1 MAKFIDEAK
10 IWVKAGDGGNGCVA
24 FRREKFVPRG
34 GPSGGD
40 GGRGADIIFTAEKNI
55 HTLIDF
61 HYKKHF
67 SAESG
72 GHGSGKNKEGK
83 SGKNL
88 VIPLPVG
95 TVIEEIKESGNL
107 FLTDLAHD
115 GASFIAAEGGK
126 GGRGNAF
133 FKSSTNQAPRTAT
146 KGAPGQERYLK
157 LELKL
162 LADVGII
169 GYPNSGKSTLISK
182 VSSAKPKIADY
193 PFTTVAPNLGVVRL
207 GEGRS
212 FVVADIPG
220 LIEGASEG
228 KGLGYQFLR
237 HIERTKVLLHM
248 VDLSVPDAL
257 ENYYNIR
264 KELEKYSKSLSEKPE
279 IIAGNKTDIHSSK
292 ENIEIFKKE
301 FKEVCFISALA
312 EKGLK
317 PLTEAAWRKINE
329 SRNKPDER

>member
-1 MAKFIDEAK
+1 MAKFIDETK
-10 IWVKAGDGGNGCVA
+10 IWVKAGDGGNGCIA

-40 GGRGADIIFTAEKNI
+40 GGRGADIIFTAKKDI

-67 SAESG
+67 TAESG

-83 SGKNL
+83 SGANL
-88 VIPLPVG
+88 VIHLPVG
-95 TVIEEIKESGNL
+95 TVIEIIKESGNM
-107 FLTDLAHD
+107 FLADLAQD
-115 GASFIAAEGGK
+115 GASFIVAEGGK

-146 KGAPGQERYLK
+146 KGTPGQERYLK

-182 VSSAKPKIADY
+182 ISSARPKIADY

-228 KGLGYQFLR
+228 KGLGHQFLR

-248 VDLSVPDAL
+248 VDLSVPNCL
-257 ENYYNIR
+257 EKYYSIR
-264 KELEKYSKSLSEKPE
+264 EELAKYSKSLSEKPE
-279 IIAGNKTDIHSSK
+279 IIAGNKTDLPASK
-292 ENIEIFKKE
+292 ENIEVFKKE
-301 FKEVCFISALA
+301 LKEVYFISALA

-317 PLTEAAWRKINE
+317 PLAEAVWGKIHE
-329 SRNKPDER
+329 S